1 MSLNS
6 TFHMYHQQLVNFRM
20 YSTNVLS
27 DIYNDATRT
36 NYSFNVLLQPLFQV
50 IILSYRKQLFK

>member
-1 MSLNS
+1 MSFNS
-6 TFHMYHQQLVNFRM
+6 TFHMYHQQLVNVKM